1 MEKYLIKG
9 ELYDPI
15 KYGDEDED
23 WTDESGKCGDCGCSI
38 GEQHLEQCDI
48 ERFQRCH
55 VQFLS
60 CACGVVYVVDD
71 EDPELVAKYIEKQ
84 KQANATLSAQM
95 SQHPK
100 FQSSGRKQELDQ
112 V

>member
-48 ERFQRCH
+48 ERCPRCH
-55 VQFLS
+55 GQFLS

-84 KQANATLSAQM
+84 KQANEELEKRYAEINQTR
-95 SQHPK
+95 
-100 FQSSGRKQELDQ
+100 RKNQKAEM
-112 V
+112 